1 MSALPNSFLHPA
13 LAANDSHRQAIGLE
27 SYLMAN
33 PKSTVLFRVRGES
46 MLGAGIFDGD
56 LLLVDRSIEPR
67 HGQIVVASINDEFT
81 VKRLHHI
88 GNEIKLLAANP
99 NFDDIT
105 FKEFDELSVWGVV
118 TFSLKRF

>member
-1 MSALPNSFLHPA
+1 MT
-13 LAANDSHRQAIGLE
+13 
-27 SYLMAN
+27 N

-56 LLLVDRSIEPR
+56 LLLVDRSIDPR

-105 FKEFDELSVWGVV
+105 FKEFDELSVLGALIWAIK
-118 TFSLKRF
+118 FICYNAF

>member
-1 MSALPNSFLHPA
+1 
-13 LAANDSHRQAIGLE
+13 
-27 SYLMAN
+27 
-33 PKSTVLFRVRGES
+33 

-105 FKEFDELSVWGVV
+105 LKEFDNLSVWGVV